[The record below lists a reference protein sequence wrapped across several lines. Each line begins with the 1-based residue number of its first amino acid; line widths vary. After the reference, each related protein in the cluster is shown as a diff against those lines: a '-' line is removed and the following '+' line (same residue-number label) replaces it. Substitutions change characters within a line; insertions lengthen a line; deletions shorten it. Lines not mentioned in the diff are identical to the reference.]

1 MSGFTDYHAHFVY
14 GVDDGARTRE
24 EMFAMLDAAAAD
36 GVTRLFAT
44 SHSTPGMEP
53 FPRDVY
59 QRHLDFAR
67 AYCAEKGYDL
77 MLESGSELLYTPA
90 AAYAA
95 AEHSL
100 VTLGGTDWVLLEF
113 VPDVAAA
120 EVETALRQIT
130 GSGYRVLLAHI
141 ERYPRL
147 ARSGALPRLKEQ
159 YGIRCQVNA
168 ATVLEGG
175 FFQRRKLDRWLK
187 DGLVDAISS
196 DAHNCT
202 TRATRMQAAYER
214 LCGILGQPDADALTG
229 RNNALLLTPQNSQN
243 CHFRGGFLVKVPK
256 ARREFPTEMAFWL
269 FFARKNLLKER
280 LRDKIIRNRGICLHM
295 SGGDMDEN
303 SGRRRRTACDQFSDP
318 YLVQSGTG
326 LRLYQCDDHR

>member
-130 GSGYRVLLAHI
+130 GSGYRVL
-141 ERYPRL
+141 
-147 ARSGALPRLKEQ
+147 EQ

-196 DAHNCT
+196 GAHNCT

-229 RNNALLLTPQNSQN
+229 RNNALLLTP
-243 CHFRGGFLVKVPK
+243 
-256 ARREFPTEMAFWL
+256 
-269 FFARKNLLKER
+269 
-280 LRDKIIRNRGICLHM
+280 
-295 SGGDMDEN
+295 
-303 SGRRRRTACDQFSDP
+303 
-318 YLVQSGTG
+318 
-326 LRLYQCDDHR
+326 

>member
-141 ERYPRL
+141 ERYLSGQCGHRAGGRILSAPEAGPL
-147 ARSGALPRLKEQ
+147 A
-159 YGIRCQVNA
+159 
-168 ATVLEGG
+168 EG
-175 FFQRRKLDRWLK
+175 RP
-187 DGLVDAISS
+187 
-196 DAHNCT
+196 
-202 TRATRMQAAYER
+202 
-214 LCGILGQPDADALTG
+214 CGRDLLG
-229 RNNALLLTPQNSQN
+229 
-243 CHFRGGFLVKVPK
+243 
-256 ARREFPTEMAFWL
+256 
-269 FFARKNLLKER
+269 
-280 LRDKIIRNRGICLHM
+280 
-295 SGGDMDEN
+295 
-303 SGRRRRTACDQFSDP
+303 RT
-318 YLVQSGTG
+318 
-326 LRLYQCDDHR
+326 